1 MVSLS
6 SIESLNSRSVY
17 RQALDLLRHTSRASN
32 PDWYRDP
39 LDLTHQWHLVV
50 HSGNRVQSVLLVRDG
65 EETAWMPGPQLQL
78 TTPPTHEQMD
88 AILEDILA
96 TPDFRKARSLG
107 VVVHLADEFA
117 TTEIIQEPRS
127 AEAMR
132 QLRDEVRVN
141 PSTALGDPSLSNDST
156 STRLIPYAG
165 ATRAPMA
172 ATVNLSRTHDYFLAT
187 LRAAGDSRNFPVR
200 AVATS
205 APMAFLSILPAFLQ
219 FQAGKPQFVLLHYSR
234 FSALAVFNSE
244 SNLLQLRA
252 LPHRGRSFPGNL
264 GDAINTALDSL
275 DLHDPVI
282 TILPMGD
289 TDPSPLLTQLHA
301 TLNQPEQAETHILR
315 PAVDS
320 LAPGVADLRPEML
333 ISVPQFA
340 SGEVSPGF
348 NQLFTE
354 RWALQDFLPEHEET
368 KALYPSSSE
377 MKMLAFS
384 RIALAVAAFALV
396 GFLALGIFSMVKTV
410 NDPAWRHETSATA
423 AVQERLTK
431 AGRESKEFDHWE
443 NLLQPRAKAW
453 TAMEL
458 LARVFPED
466 SGVVVEAFRHT
477 NRLDNTI
484 KNFRLGFTREWVID
498 GVAEEKAVAL
508 LNHLNGR
515 EGMKALFDELHK
527 ATGNP
532 SFNTNLSGR
541 AVVAQMDRS
550 KNPAHVEDPGLPS
563 GDRRRFPYVFSLKIT
578 QVFPS
583 EDPMAIST
591 VNLLPL

>member
-1 MVSLS
+1 
-6 SIESLNSRSVY
+6 
-17 RQALDLLRHTSRASN
+17 
-32 PDWYRDP
+32 
-39 LDLTHQWHLVV
+39 VV
-50 HSGNRVQSVLLVRDG
+50 HGGNRVQSVLLVRDG
-65 EETAWMPGPQLQL
+65 EEAAWLPGPPVQL

-88 AILEDILA
+88 AILDEILSM
-96 TPDFRKARSLG
+96 PDFRKARSLG

-127 AEAMR
+127 PEAMR
-132 QLRDEVRVN
+132 ELRDEVRLN
-141 PSTALGDPSLSNDST
+141 PATALGDPSLSNDST

-165 ATRAPMA
+165 AVRAPMA
-172 ATVNLSRTHDYFLAT
+172 ATVSISRAHDYFFTT
-187 LRAAGDSRNFPVR
+187 LRAAGDSRNFPIR
-200 AVATS
+200 AIATS

-234 FSALAVFNSE
+234 FSALAVFNTE

-282 TILPMGD
+282 TILPLGD

-320 LAPGVADLRPEML
+320 LAPGVPDLRPEML
-333 ISVPQFA
+333 ISIPQFA
-340 SGEVSPGF
+340 SGDVSPGF
-348 NQLFTE
+348 HQLFTE
-354 RWALQDFLPEHEET
+354 RWALQDFLPEHEEV
-368 KALYPSSSE
+368 KALYPTASE
-377 MKMLAFS
+377 MKMLALS
-384 RIALAVAAFALV
+384 RVALAVTAFGLV
-396 GFLALGIFSMVKTV
+396 GLLALGIFSMVKTV
-410 NDPAWRHETSATA
+410 NDPAWRHDTSSTA
-423 AVQERLTK
+423 LVQERLAK
-431 AGRESKEFDHWE
+431 AGREAKEFEHWD

-453 TAMEL
+453 TSMEL
-458 LARVFPED
+458 LARLFPEN
-466 SGVVVEAFRHT
+466 SGVLVEAFKHSS
-477 NRLDNTI
+477 RLDNTI
-484 KNFRLGFTREWVID
+484 KSFRLGFTREWVID
-498 GVAEEKAVAL
+498 GVAEEKAVAM

-515 EGMKALFDELHK
+515 EGMRALFDELHK

-532 SFNTNLSGR
+532 SFDLSLPGR

-550 KNPAHVEDPGLPS
+550 KNPAHVEDPGLPLS
-563 GDRRRFPYVFSLKIT
+563 DRRRFPYVFSLKIT

-583 EDPMAIST
+583 EDPMAITT

>member
-1 MVSLS
+1 MSSLAP
-6 SIESLNSRSVY
+6 IESLKSRAAY
-17 RQALDLLRHTSRASN
+17 LQALDLLRHTSRASN
-32 PDWYRDP
+32 PDWYREA

-50 HSGNRVQSVLLVRDG
+50 HSGNRVHSALFVRNGD
-65 EETAWMPGPQLQL
+65 ETNWLPGPAVQL
-78 TTPPTHEQMD
+78 TTPPTHEQID
-88 AILEDILA
+88 AILDEIQS

-107 VVVHLADEFA
+107 VIVHLADEFA

-127 AEAMR
+127 PEALR
-132 QLRDEVRVN
+132 ALRDEVLHS
-141 PSTALGDPSLSNDST
+141 PASALGDPSLSNDST

-165 ATRAPMA
+165 AARAPMA
-172 ATVNLSRTHDYFLAT
+172 ATVSLSRVHDYFLGA
-187 LRAAGDSRNFPVR
+187 LRAAGDNRNFPVR
-200 AVATS
+200 AIAVS
-205 APMAFLSILPAFLQ
+205 APIAFLSILPAFLQ
-219 FQAGKPQFVLLHYSR
+219 FQAGRPQFVLLHYAR
-234 FSALAVFNSE
+234 FSALAVFNGE

-282 TILPMGD
+282 TILPLGD

-301 TLNQPEQAETHILR
+301 TLNQPDQAETHILR
-315 PAVDS
+315 PAVDA
-320 LAPGVADLRPEML
+320 LAPGVPDLRPEML

-348 NQLFTE
+348 KQLFAE

-368 KALYPSSSE
+368 KSLYPTASE
-377 MKMLAFS
+377 MKLLAFS
-384 RIALAVAAFALV
+384 RVALALIAFGLV
-396 GFLALGIFSMVKTV
+396 GLLGLGIFSLVKTV
-410 NDPAWRHETSATA
+410 NDPASKHNPADTIAI
-423 AVQERLTK
+423 QERLSK
-431 AGRESKEFDHWE
+431 AGREVKEFEHW
-443 NLLQPRAKAW
+443 NTLLQPRANAW
-453 TAMEL
+453 TSMEL

-466 SGVVVEAFRHT
+466 SGVLVGNFRHS
-477 NRLDNTI
+477 NRLDSTI
-484 KNFRLGFTREWVID
+484 KNFRVGFTREWIID

-515 EGMKALFDELHK
+515 EGMKTLFEDLHK

-532 SFNTNLSGR
+532 TFDMSKPGR
-541 AVVAQMDRS
+541 AMVAQMDRS
-550 KNPAHVEDPGLPS
+550 RNPAYVADPSLPV

-583 EDPMAIST
+583 EDPMAITT